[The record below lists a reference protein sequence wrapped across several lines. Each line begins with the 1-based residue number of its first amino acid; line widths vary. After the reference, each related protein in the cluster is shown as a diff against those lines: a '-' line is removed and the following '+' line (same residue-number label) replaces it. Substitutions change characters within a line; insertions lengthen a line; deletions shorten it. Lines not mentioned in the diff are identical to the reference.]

1 MPHLSP
7 TPELFPFGLD
17 VGSDSLTLLA
27 LSEADYAKASFL
39 DGRLLKPGIQART
52 MPCAS
57 IQSAAAELDLMET
70 CPFIF
75 HIGHVGS
82 TLLSRLLGRHEGV
95 LALRE
100 PAILRTLAQLRAEP
114 ETFPRRWNDAEFE
127 AHLSTLLKLWS
138 RTFRP
143 DQRAVVK
150 ATSFASELA
159 AEILGRAYRP
169 KAIFMFVSPQSYLA
183 TILGAENSPREAQML
198 APLRARRL
206 HRRIG
211 AAPQPATSMG
221 ELVAMS
227 WASEMT
233 ALAAA
238 LPAAR
243 ERILWLDFDR
253 FLADPPSALGAC
265 FQHLGIAA
273 SDDRIAAIASGPDMR
288 TYSKAQE
295 YNYDAKLRSDVLTQ
309 AWAMHGAEIERG
321 LNWLEISAKAHPV
334 IAAAISLTSKM
345 ERVKGIEP
353 SS

>member
-1 MPHLSP
+1 MPQLSR
-7 TPELFPFGLD
+7 TPELFPYSLD
-17 VGSDSLTLLA
+17 VGTDSLTLLR
-27 LSEADYAKASFL
+27 LTEADYAQASFL
-39 DGRLLKPGIQART
+39 DGRILKPGTPSQT
-52 MPCAS
+52 LSFP
-57 IQSAAAELDLMET
+57 QTTAEVSELELAER
-70 CPFIF
+70 CQFIF

-82 TLLSRLLGRHEGV
+82 TLLSRLLGRHSGV

-100 PAILRTLAQLRAEP
+100 PAALRTLAQMRAEP
-114 ETFPRRWNDAEFE
+114 ETFPRRWTGGEFD

-159 AEILGRAYRP
+159 AEILARAYQP

-183 TILGAENSPREAQML
+183 TILGAENSPREAQTL
-198 APLRARRL
+198 APLRSKRL
-206 HRRIG
+206 QQRIG
-211 AAPQPATSMG
+211 APPQLALSMG

-238 LPAAR
+238 LPASR

-253 FLADPPSALGAC
+253 FLADPQTALAAC
-265 FQHLGIAA
+265 FQHFGIAA
-273 SDDRIAAIASGPDMR
+273 GSDQIASILSGADMR

-295 YNYDAKLRSDVLTQ
+295 YDYDATLRSDVLAQ
-309 AWAMHGAEIERG
+309 AQAMHGGEIKRG
-321 LNWLEISAKAHPV
+321 LGWLEKMAAAHPLV
-334 IAAAISLTSKM
+334 MAATKLGQTS
-345 ERVKGIEP
+345 
-353 SS
+353 

>member
-1 MPHLSP
+1 MPHLSS
-7 TPELFPFGLD
+7 TPELFPYGLD
-17 VGSDSLTLLA
+17 VGTDSLTLLR
-27 LSEADYAKASFL
+27 LTEADYAAASFL
-39 DGRLLKPGIQART
+39 DQRILKPGVPTQIAPFAQAE
-52 MPCAS
+52 
-57 IQSAAAELDLMET
+57 IEAAEMGLAES
-70 CPFIF
+70 CQFIF

-82 TLLSRLLGRHEGV
+82 TLLSRLLGRHPGA

-100 PAILRTLAQLRAEP
+100 PAVLRMLAQIRAEP
-114 ETFPRRWNDAEFE
+114 ETFPRRWTGTQFE

-198 APLRARRL
+198 AALRAKRL
-206 HRRIG
+206 HQRIG
-211 AAPQPATSMG
+211 APPQRATCMG

-233 ALAAA
+233 ALTAA
-238 LPAAR
+238 LPGSR
-243 ERILWLDFDR
+243 DRILWLDFDR
-253 FLADPPSALGAC
+253 FLADPQSALTAC
-265 FQHLGIAA
+265 FEHLGIAA
-273 SDDRIAAIASGPDMR
+273 GDDQIGTILSGPDMR

-295 YNYDAKLRSDVLTQ
+295 YDYDAKLRSDVLAQ
-309 AWAMHGAEIERG
+309 AWAMHGTEIERG
-321 LNWLEISAKAHPV
+321 LGWLEKMAVAHPL
-334 IAAAISLTSKM
+334 IMAATKPAQTS
-345 ERVKGIEP
+345 
-353 SS
+353 